1 MDFSE
6 INSISRSA
14 FKPTKKLKEL
24 AEDTMFAVTNIRRVN
39 TRYGMQTVVELNGS
53 FEMFLPARVNNHI
66 DRRQKVY
73 DDLCE
78 AVQKDQLTLHNLRNG
93 FFEFIFE

>member
-14 FKPTKKLKEL
+14 FKPTKKFKEL
-24 AEDTMFAVTNIRRVN
+24 EEDTRYAVTNIRRVN
-39 TRYGMQTVVELNGS
+39 TRFGMQTVIELNGL
-53 FEMFLPARVNNHI
+53 FELFLPNRVNNHI
-66 DRRQKVY
+66 ERKKKAY

-78 AVQKDQLTLHNLRNG
+78 AVQESKLTLEMDFLNLNLNN
-93 FFEFIFE
+93 F